1 MTMAKTKKTKAAEA
15 EPCVEDTGLSPQT
28 REEYIDDVLQQ
39 VSAYEERLDELES
52 GMESSGWDDMS
63 EYRSQLDDLR
73 LKLRGLRTKT
83 EELEAIP
90 DHSWA
95 SVHEEMEASL
105 ADVGGG
111 VEDLASG
118 LSLVLPE

>member
-1 MTMAKTKKTKAAEA
+1 MTMAKTKKTAAAEA
-15 EPCVEDTGLSPQT
+15 EPCVEDTGLTPQS
-28 REEYIDDVLQQ
+28 REQYIDDVLQQ
-39 VSAYEERLDELES
+39 VGAYEERLDELES

-73 LKLRGLRTKT
+73 LKLRGLRAKS
-83 EELEAIP
+83 EELEAVP
-90 DHSWA
+90 DHGWPSA
-95 SVHEEMEASL
+95 HEEMEASL
-105 ADVGGG
+105 AEVGGG

>member
-1 MTMAKTKKTKAAEA
+1 MIMAKTKKTSAAEVCA
-15 EPCVEDTGLSPQT
+15 EDTGLAPQS
-28 REEYIDDVLQQ
+28 REDYIDDVLQQ
-39 VSAYEERLDELES
+39 VGAYEERLDELEA

-63 EYRSQLDDLR
+63 DFRSQLDDLR
-73 LKLRGLRTKT
+73 AKLRGLRAKS
-83 EELEAIP
+83 EELEAVP